1 MSFHTI
7 TQLSKDGE
15 NHESTLANL
24 HCSAIKNINWRA
36 LSQSQRR
43 NFPSHLITEK
53 ISHYLLFWNEL
64 HTFDSLTCKPCNG
77 TIKAILISNQL
88 KQINKMHYPQNC
100 LHHFTWYHELKI
112 FPIAFSRCTICT
124 GVTQGLHCSQP
135 IRIEYFFMYIINQG
149 ILVLSSFGINFV
161 EQSSLNK

>member
-1 MSFHTI
+1 MSFHTV

-53 ISHYLLFWNEL
+53 FSHYLLFWNEL

-88 KQINKMHYPQNC
+88 KQINKMHYPQNF
-100 LHHFTWYHELKI
+100 LIISRDIMSLK
-112 FPIAFSRCTICT
+112 
-124 GVTQGLHCSQP
+124 
-135 IRIEYFFMYIINQG
+135 YFLLPSVDVQFA
-149 ILVLSSFGINFV
+149 LVLHKDCTALS
-161 EQSSLNK
+161 QSE